1 MGIRR
6 VNCASKYLGHLALIG
21 ATSENMDGMGDR
33 QRQLQ
38 LWRPLGF
45 MWDTFESR
53 NVDRPTGSTGL

>member
-1 MGIRR
+1 MPQ
-6 VNCASKYLGHLALIG
+6 YLGHLALIG

-33 QRQLQ
+33 QCQLQ